1 MQIPAEVDTNSL
13 ALFAYS
19 TDPNPCRLLQA
30 PATMDE
36 VVYEGL
42 VRVVGRR
49 KISAF
54 LEKLARPH
62 VLGDDLSAGYSAMG
76 QDTAREREALAW
88 SEALI
93 GDGAQT

>member
-1 MQIPAEVDTNSL
+1 MQKRMTI
-13 ALFAYS
+13 
-19 TDPNPCRLLQA
+19 
-30 PATMDE
+30 TMDE

-54 LEKLARPH
+54 LENLARPH
-62 VLGDDLSAGYSAMG
+62 VVSDDLSMGYRAMG
-76 QDTAREREALAW
+76 QDTAREQEALAW

-93 GDGAQT
+93 GDVANETR

>member
-1 MQIPAEVDTNSL
+1 MQKRMTI
-13 ALFAYS
+13 
-19 TDPNPCRLLQA
+19 
-30 PATMDE
+30 TMDE

-54 LEKLARPH
+54 LENLARPH
-62 VLGDDLSAGYSAMG
+62 VVSDDLSAGYRAMG
-76 QDTAREREALAW
+76 HDTAREQEALAW

-93 GDGAQT
+93 GDAASEAR

>member
-1 MQIPAEVDTNSL
+1 MQKRMTI
-13 ALFAYS
+13 
-19 TDPNPCRLLQA
+19 
-30 PATMDE
+30 TMDE

-54 LEKLARPH
+54 LENLARPH
-62 VLGDDLSAGYSAMG
+62 VVSDDLSAGYRAMG
-76 QDTAREREALAW
+76 QDSAREQEALAW

-93 GDGAQT
+93 GDVAHETR

>member
-1 MQIPAEVDTNSL
+1 MQKRMTI
-13 ALFAYS
+13 
-19 TDPNPCRLLQA
+19 
-30 PATMDE
+30 TMDE

-54 LEKLARPH
+54 LESLARPH
-62 VLGDDLSAGYSAMG
+62 VVGDDLVEGYRAMG
-76 QDTAREREALAW
+76 QDTAREQEALAW

-93 GDGAQT
+93 GDAAQANP

>member
-1 MQIPAEVDTNSL
+1 MQKRMTI
-13 ALFAYS
+13 
-19 TDPNPCRLLQA
+19 
-30 PATMDE
+30 TMDE

-62 VLGDDLSAGYSAMG
+62 VLSDDLSDGYRAMG
-76 QDTAREREALAW
+76 QDAVREQEALAW
-88 SEALI
+88 SEALS
-93 GDGAQT
+93 G